1 MNKGK
6 EITMAATGREHKA
19 VMRRIHYIDEKIS
32 AGRYPNATS
41 LAKELECNARTIQR
55 DIEYMKD
62 SLYAPLEYDHTKK
75 GYYYTEPN
83 FHLKGIPI
91 SEGELF
97 ALGLASLFC
106 SSIKIP
112 R

>member
-75 GYYYTEPN
+75 RLLLYRTE
-83 FHLKGIPI
+83 F
-91 SEGELF
+91 SFEGN
-97 ALGLASLFC
+97 SY
-106 SSIKIP
+106 K
-112 R
+112 RR

>member
-6 EITMAATGREHKA
+6 EFTMATTGREHKA

-32 AGRYPNATS
+32 AGRYPNATN

-62 SLYAPLEYDHTKK
+62 SLYAPLEYDYTKK
-75 GYYYTEPN
+75 RLLLYRTE
-83 FHLKGIPI
+83 F
-91 SEGELF
+91 SFEGH
-97 ALGLASLFC
+97 SN
-106 SSIKIP
+106 K
-112 R
+112 RR